1 MLKNSRIRLS
11 VLFLIAAL
19 CMLTAVGANASSG
32 SKRADQAA
40 CKRRAPGKARRSACQ
55 PSVLSVAPSI
65 RLAGQRDHGHHSRW
79 ERSHSEPTSTPA
91 VESESAPPPKEEPK
105 TEPETKHEEPAPET
119 KHEEP
124 IPEVPSIKS
133 ENCYSVPSACGYPDP
148 TNTGATG
155 TLTASGS
162 ITASTN
168 GEVIEGKEITGQITV
183 EANNVTIRND
193 KITSADTGSGSAG
206 IWVQNGHTGTKVIN
220 TTVSGKGSGSSTVE
234 AAIRS
239 YSGVTVEGSRLTLC
253 NECVQAW
260 PLTVKNT
267 YMKVS
272 SIYSGAHAE
281 DIYVCSGSVDVE
293 HSTLVNEQGQTA
305 TVFGDTICGGGNK
318 FTVTNSLLVG
328 GGFVLYSQANSTNPS
343 GAQTTI
349 TGNHFARCLSKPV
362 YNSGS
367 GGTSCQ
373 SGTDSNG
380 LYPNGGYYGVG
391 AYFSGPTTWQG
402 NVWDDNLATVPEP

>member
-1 MLKNSRIRLS
+1 MRSASARLR
-11 VLFLIAAL
+11 LRQG
-19 CMLTAVGANASSG
+19 TAPAT
-32 SKRADQAA
+32 RAFS
-40 CKRRAPGKARRSACQ
+40 RRAPPLASGSGITAIILDGNDHIPNQ
-55 PSVLSVAPSI
+55 PHPL
-65 RLAGQRDHGHHSRW
+65 R
-79 ERSHSEPTSTPA
+79 
-91 VESESAPPPKEEPK
+91 PKNRKPNLK
-105 TEPETKHEEPAPET
+105 PHPEEPAPET
-119 KHEEP
+119 KPEEP
-124 IPEVPSIKS
+124 TLEPPSLKS
-133 ENCYSVPSACGYPDP
+133 EHCFAVPSACGYPDP

-155 TLTASGS
+155 ALTASGS

-168 GEVIEGKEITGQITV
+168 GGVIEGKEITGQITV

-193 KITSADTGSGSAG
+193 KIVSADTGSGSAG

-220 TTVSGKGSGSSTVE
+220 TTVAGKGSGASTVE

-239 YSGVTVEGSRLTLC
+239 YSGVTVEGSRLTQC
-253 NECVQAW
+253 DECVQAW

-281 DIYVCSGSVDVE
+281 DIYVCSGTVDVD
-293 HSTLVNEQGQTA
+293 HSTLINEQGQTA

-318 FTVTNSLLVG
+318 FTVTNSLLAG

-349 TGNHFARCLSKPV
+349 TGNHFVRCLSKAV

-367 GGTSCQ
+367 GGTACQ
-373 SGTDSNG
+373 SGPDSNG